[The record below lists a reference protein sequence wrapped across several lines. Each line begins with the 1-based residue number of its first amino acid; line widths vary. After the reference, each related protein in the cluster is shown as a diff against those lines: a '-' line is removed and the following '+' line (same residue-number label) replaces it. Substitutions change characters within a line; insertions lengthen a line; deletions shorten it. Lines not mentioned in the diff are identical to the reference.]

1 MYIVL
6 AACWVAWWCC
16 VVFDDSDES
25 AQGNN
30 VPDDADAEADAIEQ
44 KAKEIYERDES
55 ACSHKASPC
64 FQLVF
69 DGLRAFPSH
78 PGLVQAGLTLLE
90 LQHNGDGDLRAAIDL
105 IGAALADP
113 ELGSRGDVHHALLLT
128 ERGLALRDLQRPHQA
143 LLALQAAAELTPT
156 NRELREEIDDCFNE
170 VDAVPIRQRNLHNA
184 AIFSGIAATANLLD
198 KRQFMTTHRLTGGR
212 PALSRID
219 GLLNKTEIQ
228 SVLDMSKY
236 MSSRLPPIFC
246 MPSLEVATSILSDR
260 GVQVSKMDVLN
271 DLRHSSE
278 KRNSESVCFN
288 KAKSA
293 ELAAVLEYSTS
304 IEFHY
309 GHDKAFLNELGARIE
324 TSFGLPDEHGAAWM
338 ITTYAP
344 NSSGYVAINFSSLF
358 TSYQA
363 PKEVTS
369 LTTPLFYIHPN
380 RSCEHSIPPPS
391 LPSLSSSFFKKN
403 FQRYSV
409 HNDCG
414 SGPKLDRIATVLV
427 YLTDVDAGGA
437 TVFTNV
443 QEIES
448 ARGGGNGKVLKVHP
462 RAGSAAI
469 WKSMKKNGKCDE
481 HALHFAERVG
491 DGSSKV
497 ILQRWYHQEGA
508 LCTRTHHS
516 NNTCYVYLCIVVP
529 FLIYAA

>member
-1 MYIVL
+1 MAKHRQHQPSLAASRRLSGVYIVL

-344 NSSGYVAINFSSLF
+344 NSSGY
-358 TSYQA
+358 
-363 PKEVTS
+363 
-369 LTTPLFYIHPN
+369 
-380 RSCEHSIPPPS
+380 
-391 LPSLSSSFFKKN
+391 
-403 FQRYSV
+403 SV

-448 ARGGGNGKVLKVHP
+448 ARGATGGLDFQSPPPYIEGYLPKTPLVVCDGKDMCRHYNT
-462 RAGSAAI
+462 
-469 WKSMKKNGKCDE
+469 W
-481 HALHFAERVG
+481 
-491 DGSSKV
+491 
-497 ILQRWYHQEGA
+497 
-508 LCTRTHHS
+508 S
-516 NNTCYVYLCIVVP
+516 NY
-529 FLIYAA
+529 